1 MESAPKSIVND
12 RFTVV
17 SSGRQDFCVYHEEFP
32 VSEPI
37 VNQGAFLQAT
47 GEAKYTQDIG
57 RQAPHLNGVYILNMG
72 KNAQPYAQF
81 QINTPSDLKEQFP
94 EVVRVFTAEDLKE
107 PTSKPE
113 DDVYPR
119 NNLGRG
125 QRGFPGDTLFAQKK
139 VSHIL
144 GDKVLGQCLYFCN
157 HGICSRFGAL
167 FQLNEQYNNGLS
179 TMEHNG
185 FLYPAYILNIAA
197 YIIAINSQSYHSVYH
212 FLAHT
217 PCCCVY
223 NMFCWKRG

>member
-1 MESAPKSIVND
+1 MND

-17 SSGRQDFCVYHEEFP
+17 SSGRQDFCVYREEFP

-37 VNQGAFLQAT
+37 VKQSAFLQAT

-94 EVVRVFTAEDLKE
+94 EVVGVFTAEDLKE
-107 PTSKPE
+107 PAGKPE

-125 QRGFPGDTLFAQKK
+125 QHGFPGDTLFAQKK

-144 GDKVLGQCLYFCN
+144 GDKV
-157 HGICSRFGAL
+157 IGACI
-167 FQLNEQYNNGLS
+167 FVTTVCIS
-179 TMEHNG
+179 
-185 FLYPAYILNIAA
+185 
-197 YIIAINSQSYHSVYH
+197 YH
-212 FLAHT
+212 FLAHI
-217 PCCCVY
+217 PCHL
-223 NMFCWKRG
+223 WLSEKRLNTVKMLDLHILCIIIQYTYTGLVHWSTSRNGRGQDRSSSTRGSQVDSR